1 MASDELARKLQ
12 SRLAATCAGEPD
24 QDSQQHQPPQSPVR
38 PRTPMDSPSHHPN
51 QGASGGGGD
60 GGDSP
65 SELSAKLNRRL
76 DINDGNA
83 APCLSRVFNPYTE
96 FKEFSRK
103 QIKDME
109 GMFKR
114 YDTGRDGFIDLMELK
129 LMMEKLGAPQT
140 HLGLKNMIKEVDED
154 FDGKLSFR
162 EFLLIFRRAAAGE
175 LQEESG
181 LMALARLSEINVSTE
196 GVMGAKDF
204 FEAKAQALS
213 QGSKFEA
220 EIREEKEERKRQEE
234 DKKQRRAAFK
244 QLQSA
249 FCS

>member
-1 MASDELARKLQ
+1 
-12 SRLAATCAGEPD
+12 
-24 QDSQQHQPPQSPVR
+24 
-38 PRTPMDSPSHHPN
+38 
-51 QGASGGGGD
+51 
-60 GGDSP
+60 
-65 SELSAKLNRRL
+65 
-76 DINDGNA
+76 
-83 APCLSRVFNPYTE
+83 
-96 FKEFSRK
+96 
-103 QIKDME
+103 
-109 GMFKR
+109 
-114 YDTGRDGFIDLMELK
+114 MELK

-204 FEAKAQALS
+204 FEAKVLLS
-213 QGSKFEA
+213 AGSMFEA
-220 EIREEKEERKRQEE
+220 EIREEKEEQKRQEVE
-234 DKKQRRAAFK
+234 KKQRQAAFK
-244 QLQSA
+244 QLQST

>member
-1 MASDELARKLQ
+1 MASEELAKKLQ
-12 SRLAATCAGEPD
+12 SRFAAVEDTENRLEPELSPARSAPREPIGGED
-24 QDSQQHQPPQSPVR
+24 C
-38 PRTPMDSPSHHPN
+38 
-51 QGASGGGGD
+51 
-60 GGDSP
+60 
-65 SELSAKLNRRL
+65 SELSAMLHRRL
-76 DINDGNA
+76 DINDGAA
-83 APCLSRVFNPYTE
+83 APCATRVFNPYTE
-96 FKEFSRK
+96 FKEFSRR

-109 GMFKR
+109 AMFRR
-114 YDTGRDGFIDLMELK
+114 YDMGKDGFIDLMELK

-140 HLGLKNMIKEVDED
+140 HLGLKNMIREVDED

-220 EIREEKEERKRQEE
+220 EIREEKEEQKRQQVE
-234 DKKQRRAAFK
+234 KKQRQAAFK

>member
-1 MASDELARKLQ
+1 
-12 SRLAATCAGEPD
+12 
-24 QDSQQHQPPQSPVR
+24 
-38 PRTPMDSPSHHPN
+38 
-51 QGASGGGGD
+51 
-60 GGDSP
+60 
-65 SELSAKLNRRL
+65 
-76 DINDGNA
+76 
-83 APCLSRVFNPYTE
+83 
-96 FKEFSRK
+96 
-103 QIKDME
+103 
-109 GMFKR
+109 
-114 YDTGRDGFIDLMELK
+114 MELK

-204 FEAKAQALS
+204 FEAKVQALS

-220 EIREEKEERKRQEE
+220 EIREEKEEKKRQEVE
-234 DKKQRRAAFK
+234 KKQRQAAFK
-244 QLQSA
+244 QLQST